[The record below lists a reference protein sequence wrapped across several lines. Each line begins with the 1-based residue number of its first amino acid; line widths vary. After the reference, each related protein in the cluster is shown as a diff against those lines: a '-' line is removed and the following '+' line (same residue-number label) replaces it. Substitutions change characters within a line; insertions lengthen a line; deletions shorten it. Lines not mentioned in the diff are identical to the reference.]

1 MARPTNELPVKFSRI
16 KAGKKYWSARYQG
29 REIALGPDGSPQV
42 AQRWATLLHQVAQS
56 PGAVLRSDAVLIP
69 EIFALYR
76 NSPDYR
82 SYRDADERFRRAL
95 ILLTNADPLQYPGGP
110 DYTELEVTQ
119 FTPPLFK
126 AWRRWLAKLATP
138 SGSLRY
144 SKATVQKLCRMVL
157 QVFSWGV
164 TEGLLDGNTVAS
176 LREVLK
182 LSLDAKPNQK
192 GRPANP
198 DHLAK
203 ILPHLPEGLRVAVQ
217 VQRLTASRP
226 SEVLAIT
233 PGAILRTGIVEVP
246 GFGQCD
252 LGVAGLWVMP
262 LTQHKNASKG
272 KHRTIWF
279 PRPAQELLA
288 PLLAGEPNK
297 PIFSPSADMQLRSRQ
312 RRAARKSKVTPSQ
325 LRRDAERKRVLGEQW
340 TSHAYSLA
348 LKRASVK
355 AGVPAVT
362 AYQIRHLGKNELTR
376 AHGIE
381 VARLLLGHEKTDTT
395 DLYGGRDYQLL
406 ANAING
412 E

>member
-1 MARPTNELPVKFSRI
+1 MARPVSELPVKFSRI

-42 AQRWATLLHQVAQS
+42 AQRWASLLHQIAQS
-56 PGAVLRSDAVLIP
+56 PGVALRSDAILIP

-76 NSPDYR
+76 SSPDYR

-95 ILLTNADPLQYPGGP
+95 VLLTNADPDQYPGGP

-126 AWRRWLAKLATP
+126 AWRRWLARLTTP
-138 SGSLRY
+138 RGGLRY
-144 SKATVQKLCRMVL
+144 SNDTVQKLCRMVI

-164 TEGLLDGNTVAS
+164 TEGLLDGHLVAS

-198 DHLAK
+198 DHLAA

-217 VQRLTASRP
+217 VQRLTAARP

-233 PGAILRTGIVEVP
+233 PAAILRSGVVEVP
-246 GFGQCD
+246 GFGQCNLD
-252 LGVAGLWVMP
+252 AAGLWVMP
-262 LTQHKNASKG
+262 LAHHKNASKG

-279 PRPAQELLA
+279 PRAAQDLLT

-297 PIFSPSADMQLRSRQ
+297 PIFSPSADMQARSRR
-312 RRAARKSKVTPSQ
+312 RRAARDSKLTPSQ
-325 LRRDAERKRVLGEQW
+325 LRRDAERSRVLSDRW
-340 TSHAYSLA
+340 TSHAYSA
-348 LKRASVK
+348 TLKRASIK
-355 AGVPAVT
+355 AQVPPIT

-406 ANAING
+406 ADAIRS
-412 E
+412 